1 MARWNTLYVQRAVE
15 HLRDREVAAP
25 DELLAHL
32 SPMS

>member
-1 MARWNTLYVQRAVE
+1 MQRAVE

-32 SPMS
+32 SPM